1 VAVVEAVPVAAAAPA
16 AAPKAKSGGGGG
28 GGGLSYTERKEMNKL
43 EKEIEK
49 LGTQI
54 ASYEDKLARCTEGY
68 SVLAELT
75 AEMNK
80 LVLQLAA
87 KEERWVEL
95 ADMDAVGADA

>member
-1 VAVVEAVPVAAAAPA
+1 MPVAAAPAP
-16 AAPKAKSGGGGG
+16 APKAKSGGGG

-54 ASYEDKLARCTEGY
+54 ASYEDKLAKCTEGY

>member
-1 VAVVEAVPVAAAAPA
+1 VAVVEAVPVAAAPA
-16 AAPKAKSGGGGG
+16 AAPKAKSGGGG
-28 GGGLSYTERKEMNKL
+28 LSYTERKEMNRL

>member
-1 VAVVEAVPVAAAAPA
+1 MPVAAAPA

-28 GGGLSYTERKEMNKL
+28 LSYTERKEMNRL

-54 ASYEDKLARCTEGY
+54 ASFEDKLAKCTEGY

>member
-1 VAVVEAVPVAAAAPA
+1 VAVVEAVPVAA
-16 AAPKAKSGGGGG
+16 PKAKSGGG
-28 GGGLSYTERKEMNKL
+28 GGGLSYTERKEFNKL